1 MMGND
6 RKFLS
11 ISSGAILAIR
21 IKDYKVFNFFSAMKH
36 QKKNLFAKDTL
47 TDYIKSMKIAL
58 AQINQTIGDFQRNT
72 EKICSFIER
81 ARNLD
86 ADLVIFPELAVTGYP
101 PKDFLDIPAFIDD
114 NLRALDKIASYV
126 SGISAVVGFV
136 DRNKRHHGKLVHNA
150 AAFIQDHKI
159 VSVHHK
165 SLLPTYD
172 VFDECRYFE
181 PAHQIVPVKFM
192 DCTLGISICEDI
204 WNDEE
209 FWARPRYEI
218 DPIKNLISQGADVM
232 INVSSSPFAVG
243 KHDTIRLRMLIHD
256 AMKYNVPF
264 VFINQVG
271 GNDDLV
277 FDGNSMIINARGK
290 LIAQA
295 SMFQEDLVVA
305 DIENPL
311 VQIPPNTYSDIET
324 VHMALTAG
332 LRDYVTKCG
341 FQKVVIG
348 LSGGIDSAVTA
359 ALAVGSLSNQN
370 VIGVLMPSQFSSPGS
385 VDDAVRLSRNLGI
398 SYKIIPIQD
407 TFETYQ
413 KILET
418 EFQGSSFDITEENL
432 QARIRG
438 NILMALS
445 NKYGYLVLATGNK
458 SELAVGYCT
467 LYGDMSGGLALIS
480 DVPKTMVYELARY
493 INREKEIIPQNSITK
508 PPSAELRP
516 NQFDQDSLPPY
527 DVLDGILKAYVEEAR
542 GVGEIIRM
550 GFDEKIV
557 REIIRKVNRNE
568 YKRRQAAPGI
578 KVTSK
583 AFGSGRR
590 MPIAHNFLC

>member
-1 MMGND
+1 
-6 RKFLS
+6 
-11 ISSGAILAIR
+11 
-21 IKDYKVFNFFSAMKH
+21 
-36 QKKNLFAKDTL
+36 
-47 TDYIKSMKIAL
+47 MKIAL
-58 AQINQTIGDFQRNT
+58 AQINQTIGDFQKNT
-72 EKICSFIER
+72 EKICASIER
-81 ARNLD
+81 ARRQD

-101 PKDFLDIPAFIDD
+101 PKDFLDIPAFIEA
-114 NLRALDKIASYV
+114 NLMALTEIASRV
-126 SGISAVVGFV
+126 AGISAIVGFV
-136 DRNKRHHGKLVHNA
+136 DRNKRRHGKLVHNA
-150 AAFIQDHKI
+150 AAFIQDQKI

-172 VFDECRYFE
+172 VFDECRHFE
-181 PAHQIVPVKFM
+181 PAHQISPVKFM
-192 DCTLGISICEDI
+192 GCTLGISICEDI

-209 FWARPRYEI
+209 FWMRPLYEI
-218 DPIKNLISQGADVM
+218 DPIENLISQGADVM
-232 INVSSSPFAVG
+232 INISSSPFAVG
-243 KHDTIRLRMLIHD
+243 KQDKIRLRMLVHD
-256 AMKYNVPF
+256 AMKYKVPF
-264 VFINQVG
+264 VYVNQVG

-277 FDGNSMIINARGK
+277 FDGNSVVIDAQGR

-295 SMFQEDLVVA
+295 ASFQEDLVVV
-305 DIENPL
+305 DIKNPS
-311 VQIPPNTYSDIET
+311 VQIQPHAYSDIET

-332 LRDYVTKCG
+332 LQDYVIKCG
-341 FQKVVIG
+341 FKKIIIG

-359 ALAVGSLSNQN
+359 ALAAESLGRGS
-370 VIGVLMPSQFSSPGS
+370 VIGVLMPSRFSSQGS
-385 VDDAVRLSRNLGI
+385 IDDAVKLSQNLGI
-398 SYKIIPIQD
+398 THKVIPIQEV
-407 TFETYQ
+407 FGIYQ
-413 KILET
+413 KTLEA
-418 EFQGSSFDITEENL
+418 EFKGSPFDIAEENL

-445 NKYGYLVLATGNK
+445 NKYGHLVLTTGNK

-493 INREKEIIPQNSITK
+493 INRDKEIIPQNSIMK

-516 NQFDQDSLPPY
+516 NQLDQDSLPPY

-542 GVGEIIRM
+542 GIEEIVRM
-550 GFDEKIV
+550 GFDERVV
-557 REIIRKVNRNE
+557 RDIIRKVSRNE